1 MKRSFVLT
9 LVLFLF
15 TSATYADGN
24 PLLAVWPF
32 GNGKAKTPS
41 FDAGKFSKP
50 EPKKQKMGFP
60 SPSRMID
67 RAEKSTS
74 AAFKKTRE
82 TWQGMQDF
90 GRSLNPFVANSS
102 RPKKQKKSLLD
113 LIMPKQPVSRQPS
126 TVNEFL
132 SMDRPKY

>member
-9 LVLFLF
+9 LILLLF
-15 TSATYADGN
+15 TTATYADGN

-50 EPKKQKMGFP
+50 AANKQKTGFP
-60 SPSRMID
+60 SPSQWID

-82 TWQGMQDF
+82 TWKGVQDF
-90 GRSLNPFVANSS
+90 GKSLNPFVASS
-102 RPKKQKKSLLD
+102 RSKKQKTSWLD
-113 LIMPKQPVSRQPS
+113 RIMPKQSTSQQPS